1 MRRSLAC
8 VMSLLVLALPA
19 AGQDLTDDQLLNLFR
34 TQRDA
39 FVAARG
45 SGLGKA
51 RGLTLVTVDPATT
64 APEAGQAPLVPL
76 PLAEG
81 GQTAAAIGAQPG
93 KPAAAAGQSL
103 PALAQPAAPDA
114 AAVALSGETTVQP
127 VVFGELAPELQVNVN
142 IQFGFD
148 SAALGDDQ
156 KPRLAQLCSVMKKSD
171 ISLFRIVGHTDAAGS
186 DSYNQKLSLLR
197 AQEVRRHLISDC
209 GIEATRLEAMG
220 VGEKFLANS
229 ADPKAAINRRVEFQ
243 ALS

>member
-93 KPAAAAGQSL
+93 QPWAEIALNHVGRKAIAPVRPEAEVLRQAGDFQRPRPVLVAAQE
-103 PALAQPAAPDA
+103 PAL
-114 AAVALSGETTVQP
+114 
-127 VVFGELAPELQVNVN
+127 LQ
-142 IQFGFD
+142 
-148 SAALGDDQ
+148 
-156 KPRLAQLCSVMKKSD
+156 C
-171 ISLFRIVGHTDAAGS
+171 
-186 DSYNQKLSLLR
+186 
-197 AQEVRRHLISDC
+197 
-209 GIEATRLEAMG
+209 
-220 VGEKFLANS
+220 
-229 ADPKAAINRRVEFQ
+229 
-243 ALS
+243 